1 MEVVPCRF
9 TWVCGSHFSRCCQSH
24 FGSAN
29 GATDVFAALIS
40 LCPQL
45 VPLAVG
51 VLLYVEFRD
60 GAVSKLFGQWE

>member
-1 MEVVPCRF
+1 M
-9 TWVCGSHFSRCCQSH
+9 
-24 FGSAN
+24 
-29 GATDVFAALIS
+29 FAALIS